1 MNHKGIK
8 FTKIEFQM
16 YMENCIMK
24 DEKGLGLVIQD
35 PSPEGL
41 ISFIKQIRKAK

>member
-16 YMENCIMK
+16 YMENCITK
-24 DEKGLGLVIQD
+24 NEKGEVLVIQK
-35 PSPEGL
+35 PSPENL
-41 ISFIKQIRKAK
+41 ISFIQQIRKAK